1 MSCQGNQ
8 SVAGGRCDDAGAALG
23 TGPDTGQTLGE
34 PRRCPCCGRCGP
46 APPRS
51 SPGVSGEVA
60 PARWLLRCRRAKRPG
75 QSLPAASSLQPTPS
89 AWLQGRGSCTRPQL
103 SAWRSRE
110 NSPFPGAER
119 RVPDELD
126 GRPRNT
132 QHTAGKGASVISPRH
147 PAGVHSRRALGGGGR
162 ALWAP
167 GLLVRERAVISPR
180 RACWEVLLFERG
192 SEPGLQRR
200 DVPCLAP
207 AFPPAPLREVQ
218 RRTMKGD
225 ATPPKPQAPSP
236 TIIRFSQHAPLLTGH
251 APRLPAAPGAFLCST
266 ASRPSSQ

>member
-1 MSCQGNQ
+1 MASGTWVLHPPSALRLEKPRKQ
-8 SVAGGRCDDAGAALG
+8 SFPRGRAPSSRRARRQAPKHAAHS
-23 TGPDTGQTLGE
+23 
-34 PRRCPCCGRCGP
+34 RKRCLSDFSP
-46 APPRS
+46 APR
-51 SPGVSGEVA
+51 
-60 PARWLLRCRRAKRPG
+60 
-75 QSLPAASSLQPTPS
+75 
-89 AWLQGRGSCTRPQL
+89 
-103 SAWRSRE
+103 
-110 NSPFPGAER
+110 
-119 RVPDELD
+119 
-126 GRPRNT
+126 
-132 QHTAGKGASVISPRH
+132 
-147 PAGVHSRRALGGGGR
+147 GVHSRRALGGGGR

-251 APRLPAAPGAFLCST
+251 ARRLPAAPGAFLCST